1 MFSFLESAKSAV
13 SQAQGS
19 ISGTAE
25 RMDAASGMLDQ
36 AVSMAESGPETV
48 VDGAG
53 MEGMPDLGA
62 AGGVVETARGMLAG
76 AGADGEAGATGAAAE
91 GAESEEADEPP
102 PSGPPA
108 EEPDEEEKVWFYI
121 TTPLDGER
129 RKFGLEKIEGEEAI
143 SELFHYKLT
152 LKTRDEAVDFN
163 KVLDQPVTVHFEYM
177 SSNQARHIQ
186 GIVTRFVQAE
196 FDGEIVTYHAEI
208 RPWLWKLTLSTDA
221 RIYQEQN
228 VTDIVKAVFSDL
240 GFGDFKD
247 ATTGTYEP
255 REYCVQYGESD
266 FNFVSRLLEDEG
278 IFYFFEH
285 TEDKHTLVL
294 GDDDS
299 AWNPCPDLKSVRL
312 RDVDPEKDD
321 LVESCTFE
329 QELISNKYKA
339 KDYNFET
346 PETSVMA
353 KVDGKVSG
361 KFEVYD
367 YPGGFAATGEGEAI
381 AKKRIEEI
389 EAPEINFKGESYV
402 RAFVAGH
409 TFKFTDHYR
418 EAYDGEYV
426 LRRLK
431 IEATDAQYKNWY
443 ESFPVKTAFRPPQR
457 TEKPKIHGSQTALV
471 VGKSG
476 EEIWTDKYGRIMVQ
490 FHWDLLGKKNEKSSC
505 WVRVGQVWAGKNWGT
520 LFIPRVGAE
529 VIVNFLEGDPDQPI
543 VIGTVYNATQTVP
556 YAQPGEKTKSTIKT
570 NSSKGGKGFN
580 ELRFEDKKDSEE
592 IFIHAQKDFN
602 TEVENARTTTVK
614 EADDSLT
621 VQKGNRTVEVTR
633 GNDTFTAGEG
643 HRIVQVKK
651 GNETHTVKGKRTLS
665 VEGKESHTNKADFT
679 QQVKGNFTLKV
690 DGDLTIDVKGA
701 VTIKAGTDMTHK
713 AGKNLNA
720 KAGMNMKHDAGM
732 NLTNKAKMNLTNDAG
747 LNLSNKAKVNVE
759 NKANAMLTNKASAMQ
774 KVDGGG
780 MLIVKGGLVKIG

>member
-1 MFSFLESAKSAV
+1 
-13 SQAQGS
+13 
-19 ISGTAE
+19 
-25 RMDAASGMLDQ
+25 
-36 AVSMAESGPETV
+36 MAT
-48 VDGAG
+48 
-53 MEGMPDLGA
+53 DL
-62 AGGVVETARGMLAG
+62 ETAPSGN
-76 AGADGEAGATGAAAE
+76 AAEDAPDEPPPPPPE
-91 GAESEEADEPP
+91 GAESD
-102 PSGPPA
+102 A
-108 EEPDEEEKVWFYI
+108 EENIWFYV

-143 SELFHYKLT
+143 SEPFFYKLT
-152 LKTRDEAVDFN
+152 LKTKDEAVDFN
-163 KVLDQPVTVHFEYM
+163 KILDQPVTVHFEYM
-177 SSNQARHIQ
+177 SGDEARHVQ

-196 FDGEIVTYHAEI
+196 FDGEVVTYHAEI
-208 RPWLWKLTLSTDA
+208 RPWFWKLTLSTDA
-221 RIYQEQN
+221 RIYQEQK
-228 VTDIVKAVFSDL
+228 VTDIVKSVFSDL
-240 GFGDFKD
+240 GFGDFRDDTK
-247 ATTGTYEP
+247 GTYDP

-266 FNFVSRLLEDEG
+266 FNFVSRLLEEAG

-285 TEDKHTLVL
+285 AEDKHTLVL
-294 GDDDS
+294 GDDDGAWKSCPGLPS
-299 AWNPCPDLKSVRL
+299 ARL

-321 LVESCTFE
+321 LVEKCAFE
-329 QELISNKYKA
+329 RSLISNQYQA

-346 PETSVMA
+346 PETNVLA

-361 KFEVYD
+361 KFGVYD
-367 YPGGFAATGEGEAI
+367 YPGGFETTGEGEAV

-389 EAPEINFKGESYV
+389 ELPEINFKGESYV
-402 RAFVAGH
+402 RGFVVGH

-418 EAYDGEYV
+418 KDYDGDYV

-443 ESFPVKTAFRPPQR
+443 ESFPVKTPYRPPQK

-490 FHWDLLGKKNEKSSC
+490 FHWDLIGKKNEKSSC

-520 LFIPRVGAE
+520 LFIPRVGSE
-529 VIVNFLEGDPDQPI
+529 VIVSFLEGDPDQPI

-602 TEVENARTTTVK
+602 TEVENARKTTVK

-621 VQKGNRTVEVTR
+621 VEKGNRTVEVTK
-633 GNDTFTAGEG
+633 GNDTFTVGEG
-643 HRIVQVKK
+643 NRIVQVKK
-651 GNETHTVKGKRTLS
+651 GNETHIVKGKRALS

-679 QQVKGNFTLKV
+679 HQVKGNYTLKV

-701 VTIKAGTDMTHK
+701 VTIKAGTDMTQK
-713 AGKNLNA
+713 AGKNLTA
-720 KAGMNMKHDAGM
+720 KAGMNMDHDAGM

-747 LNLSNKAKVNVE
+747 LNLANKGKVNVE
-759 NKANAMLTNKASAMQ
+759 NKAGAMLTNKASAMQ
-774 KVDGGG
+774 EVDGGG